1 MIMNWKFGSI
11 AEAVEMILKVSMT
24 ILLVVMGA
32 GSAFGQVTLGDGTVV
47 ANEAL
52 ADLHNFDPEIPGMGI
67 VTNPENA
74 VDLDPGT
81 FASLDFQNT
90 FVLAGERTIFEV
102 SWSGMTVAN
111 IAGDDIMVGEEGS
124 EEGSMIAAKVGGIWT
139 GFLFSPSAVDTV
151 TGGFYTRYDLSNMG
165 VAENATVEALRISNV
180 LDFAQQTQDDFGNTI
195 FGNGPGGVGFTL
207 DKTDSDPR
215 YIAFLGNE
223 FAAADFTEDGVVDA
237 ADLAQWQGDFGL
249 NPDSDADDDGDS
261 DGADFLVWQRQY
273 EGTPQLVANT
283 HPVPEPNTALLFFAA
298 FASVVAFRMR

>member
-1 MIMNWKFGSI
+1 MVLKF
-11 AEAVEMILKVSMT
+11 SMT
-24 ILLVVMGA
+24 ILLAVVGV

-52 ADLHNFDPEIPGMGI
+52 ADVHHFDPVSGVGI
-67 VTNPENA
+67 VINPEKA

-81 FASLDFQNT
+81 FSSLDFQNT
-90 FVLAGERTIFEV
+90 FVLAGVRTIFEV
-102 SWSGMTVAN
+102 SWSGMTVTN

-151 TGGFYTRYDLSNMG
+151 TGGFYTRYDLSDMG
-165 VAENATVEALRISNV
+165 VADNATVEAIRISNV
-180 LDFAQQTQDDFGNTI
+180 LDYTQQTLDDFGNTI

-215 YIAFLGNE
+215 YIAFLGNN

-237 ADLAQWQGDFGL
+237 ADLAEWQGDFGL
-249 NPDSDADDDGDS
+249 NSNSDADEDGDS

-273 EGTPQLVANT
+273 EGTPQLAANT
-283 HPVPEPNTALLFFAA
+283 SPVPEPNTALLLLTA
-298 FASVVAFRMR
+298 FASVVVCRMR